1 VARSDPYG
9 YGVWHYLS
17 FPWSGTIY
25 PARQE
30 KSDNS
35 WIKVPGTILYTS
47 KYSTSVYM
55 SNDIK
60 PGALNQRLFDW
71 HIKTVSY
78 TPGGCQRG
86 EHSIAFWIAFL
97 ETILTGMALER
108 RGFVV
113 FLHCISC
120 PMARDPRVGRSS
132 KMRAGV
138 AAVQPRQH
146 ASPPLPQGAAPRVP
160 RGNRSTKRP

>member
-1 VARSDPYG
+1 
-9 YGVWHYLS
+9 
-17 FPWSGTIY
+17 
-25 PARQE
+25 
-30 KSDNS
+30 
-35 WIKVPGTILYTS
+35 
-47 KYSTSVYM
+47 M

-108 RGFVV
+108 QGFVV
-113 FLHCISC
+113 FLHCIGCEICSR
-120 PMARDPRVGRSS
+120 PARSATLFSLTLFRGGEQHHQNWKALPGEQRVLD
-132 KMRAGV
+132 K
-138 AAVQPRQH
+138 PH
-146 ASPPLPQGAAPRVP
+146 
-160 RGNRSTKRP
+160 K